1 MVIIHSQYPDSY
13 SITCVAASDLK
24 STSAQIKAHPV
35 PVASSPTEFQEIF
48 LNFHF
53 SCTINIVSHLI
64 KKNCHYQI
72 SSLFSVQMEVCISML
87 VYLYKYSLNS
97 WQKKVASF
105 LFSATAK
112 VPFTTAVNGHVF
124 VPPTSPPQVR
134 KETHRQTY
142 GQTDGNTYVLVLFFF
157 KR

>member
-64 KKNCHYQI
+64 KKNCHYKI
-72 SSLFSVQMEVCISML
+72 SSLFSVQREVCISML

-97 WQKKVASF
+97 WQKKGSV
-105 LFSATAK
+105 
-112 VPFTTAVNGHVF
+112 
-124 VPPTSPPQVR
+124 
-134 KETHRQTY
+134 
-142 GQTDGNTYVLVLFFF
+142 VLVFSNSKGSFYHCSERSRLCSTHLTTSGS
-157 KR
+157 